1 MLTRYSFFPGQ
12 GLAKLKSHTMTHGEG
27 HSLYKWAGSCTLVSP
42 LIRRVQPR
50 HVLSLR
56 DTMLQSL
63 HSPKAMQNNNNNNN
77 SEIKEM
83 PSSNLWCFL
92 ITF

>member
-1 MLTRYSFFPGQ
+1 MLTHYSFFPGQ

-27 HSLYKWAGSCTLVSP
+27 HSLYKWAGSFTPVSP
-42 LIRRVQPR
+42 L
-50 HVLSLR
+50 
-56 DTMLQSL
+56 MLQSL
-63 HSPKAMQNNNNNNN
+63 HSPKAMQNNNNNN